1 MTLREKEN
9 ESHDH
14 PDLPEYTWLVKET
27 AMVQIQNFQFQAQY
41 FSCHTPA
48 ASLLVRSWVA
58 DDMFLVW
65 FWRNKDSEVTA
76 HSGVLC

>member
-14 PDLPEYTWLVKET
+14 PDLPEYAWLVKET
-27 AMVQIQNFQFQAQY
+27 DMVQIQNFQFQAHY
-41 FSCHTPA
+41 FSYHTPT

-58 DDMFLVW
+58 D
-65 FWRNKDSEVTA
+65 
-76 HSGVLC
+76 GVPCVVLEE